1 MGMNQTEEFLK
12 GYTDLVLEEVLCI
25 ESYAKWVTE
34 DDVNDF
40 DIKEQVERV
49 LKEPSLRKDKQVKD
63 WWVKNIHA
71 VTATVVWAELNITTH
86 TSYPVLKYYYGGDIE
101 RAKQELAKNSFS
113 DLKDSEL
120 EEDLLLLRVEFWER
134 IHAKRFIMGKYKG
147 YKNCHEMP
155 SD

>member
-34 DDVNDF
+34 DDVNEF
-40 DIKEQVERV
+40 DIKEEVERV
-49 LKEPSLRKDKQVKD
+49 LREPSLRKDKQVKN

-71 VTATVVWAELNITTH
+71 VTSTVVWVDLNSTAYP
-86 TSYPVLKYYYGGDIE
+86 SYPVLKYYYLGDVE
-101 RAKQELAKNSFS
+101 RAKQELAKSTFS
-113 DLKDSEL
+113 NLEDPEL
-120 EEDLLLLRVEFWER
+120 EENLLLLRVEFWER
-134 IHAKRFIMGKYKG
+134 IHTKRFIMGKYKG